1 MMKTQ
6 DCGSLRAKD
15 IGKRVKLAGW
25 VRFYR
30 DHGGVRFIDLADA
43 MGSTQTVF
51 DPEAYQSNVDIVG
64 LGKKLNNVA
73 REYVISISGVVRDR
87 VPGTEDERNP
97 TGKVEV
103 LIEEAEERGPE
114 S

>member
-51 DPEAYQSNVDIVG
+51 DPEAYQSNVDLVG

-73 REYVISISGVVRDR
+73 R
-87 VPGTEDERNP
+87 
-97 TGKVEV
+97 
-103 LIEEAEERGPE
+103 
-114 S
+114 